1 MVYQDVS
8 SGYAKLKSYKMADKI
23 MLNTRYKRISESLD
37 SECVQYA
44 NRDTKQAEKCTV
56 VDWVCQYPMAYIAK
70 NNASGKIFKCYHD
83 FGCFASKQ
91 EAYNDTQI
99 EADRIIY

>member
-23 MLNTRYKRISESLD
+23 MLNTRYKRISESLV